1 MGGPPNGHLGG
12 TKSLDSHAPP
22 TLGFL
27 SLPLRCWKA
36 KHGASCAQPSRRGEP
51 GRARN
56 PGQSAAAEI
65 VATARGAARRRGA
78 VVEAT
83 VITSLCAPWA
93 AQGGALSAPE
103 PQGAGVRA
111 AEDRKAV
118 GSHPPSPARGG
129 PVGSRQLRAAAGNGA
144 LARPAPAGSATRRPR
159 LGPFALIPLLARD
172 PTGWS
177 SQARA
182 LDGRSQKLPRDSESW
197 VAEGSRASLQQ
208 KPSSRETDPLT
219 LLSPVWPSLLGEA
232 AHFGG
237 PITS

>member
-12 TKSLDSHAPP
+12 TKSLASLAPP

-36 KHGASCAQPSRRGEP
+36 KHRASCAQPSRRGEP

-83 VITSLCAPWA
+83 VITSPCAHWA
-93 AQGGALSAPE
+93 AQAGALSAPE
-103 PQGAGVRA
+103 PQGAVVRA
-111 AEDRKAV
+111 AEDRRAV

-129 PVGSRQLRAAAGNGA
+129 PVGSRPLRAAAGNGA
-144 LARPAPAGSATRRPR
+144 LARPTPAGSATWRPR
-159 LGPFALIPLLARD
+159 LGPPLSHFSPEIPQDGVLRRGRLMDARK
-172 PTGWS
+172 TCHRTQRAGWPRGPGHLCS
-177 SQARA
+177 RCPAA
-182 LDGRSQKLPRDSESW
+182 GR
-197 VAEGSRASLQQ
+197 
-208 KPSSRETDPLT
+208 LT
-219 LLSPVWPSLLGEA
+219 
-232 AHFGG
+232 H
-237 PITS
+237 